1 MARIQLE
8 QLWHKASEQVII
20 DVRTPAEYAAGHI
33 PGAYN
38 LPLFSNE
45 ERAIVGT
52 LYKQHSADH
61 AFLKGLDFVGPQM
74 STFVKKARKLAPAG
88 QVLVHCW
95 RGGQRSGSMAW
106 LLGFAGLKV
115 DILEGGYKAYRRFV
129 LDEFTNRKLRFVV
142 VGGQTGSGKTEILK
156 ALAEQGEQIL
166 DLEKIARHKGSAF
179 GALGEAGQAQPE
191 QFENDL
197 FEGFNNLDTQRRI
210 WLENESRAIGRVFL
224 PQGFWDQFRESAL
237 VEVQLPLEER
247 IRYLVEAYAQYP
259 KQDLLQSF
267 QSIERRLG
275 GQWVKAAA
283 DALESDDYAT
293 AVQIALRYYDKSYPF
308 ANQKCQFNPVW
319 KLSFDQIN
327 PHYIATEL
335 ISFANGN
342 NL

>member
-1 MARIQLE
+1 MARIPVE
-8 QLWHKASEQVII
+8 QLWSRPREQIII
-20 DVRTPAEYAAGHI
+20 DVRTPSEYAAGHI
-33 PGAYN
+33 PGARN
-38 LPLFSNE
+38 LPLFSDE
-45 ERAIVGT
+45 ERAVVGT
-52 LYKQHSADH
+52 LYKQHSADQ
-61 AFLKGLDFVGPQM
+61 AFLKGLDFVGPKM
-74 STFVKKARKLAPAG
+74 SGFIKKARKLAPSS

-115 DILEGGYKAYRRFV
+115 DVLEGGYKAYRRYV
-129 LDEFTNRKLRFVV
+129 LDEFTLRKFRFVA
-142 VGGQTGSGKTEILK
+142 VGGQTGSGKTEILT

-197 FEGFNNLDTQRRI
+197 FESFNQLNPQRRV

-237 VEVQLPLEER
+237 IEVQLPLQER
-247 IRYLVEAYAQYP
+247 IRYLVEGYAQFP
-259 KQDLLQSF
+259 KEALLQSF

-283 DALESDDYAT
+283 EALESDDYAT

-319 KLSFDQIN
+319 KLNFDQILA
-327 PHYIATEL
+327 PKIATEL